1 MKPAQEL
8 KPVIAALGSMLFW
21 SFSFVWVKIAY
32 QAYQPLTVVLLRLCL
47 SVALIMSFAVLIRR
61 LQIPSRKDLGIFVLL
76 AFFEPFLY
84 FMGES
89 FGLLYVSSTV
99 AAVIVATIPLFS
111 PIIAWYFFR
120 EKLSMMNYA
129 GLFISFL
136 GVSIVVMNRD
146 LSFSA
151 SPKGVI
157 LEFFAVFA
165 AVAYSSVLRK
175 LAFRYNTFTIIAFQN
190 LIGIGLFLPF
200 WLFFESAEFFRTPFH
215 PEAFRAIL
223 LLSVFAST
231 LAFILFTYSIR
242 HLGIN
247 RSNTFVNLIPV
258 FVAIIAWFVLG
269 DQLNL
274 QKMTGISIVIAGLF
288 LSQLKK
294 RGSKLPT
301 AQKANSDG

>member
-1 MKPAQEL
+1 MQPIKDL
-8 KPVIAALGSMLFW
+8 KPVLAALFSMLFW

-32 QAYQPLTVVLLRLCL
+32 QAYQPLTVVLMRLCL
-47 SVALIMSFAVLIRR
+47 SVVLIVLFAFVIRR
-61 LQIPSRKDLGIFVLL
+61 LQIPSRKDLGIFILL

-99 AAVIVATIPLFS
+99 AAVIVATIPLFA
-111 PIIAWYFFR
+111 PILAWYFFR
-120 EKLSMMNYA
+120 EKLTLMNYA

-146 LSFSA
+146 FSFSA
-151 SPKGVI
+151 SPKGVL
-157 LEFFAVFA
+157 LEFCAVIA
-165 AVAYSSVLRK
+165 AVAYSTVLRK
-175 LAFRYNTFTIIAFQN
+175 LAFRYNTFSIIAFQN
-190 LIGIGLFLPF
+190 LIGILFFLPF
-200 WLFFESAEFFRTPFH
+200 WLFFESAEFFSTPFH

-223 LLSVFAST
+223 LLSFFAST

-247 RSNTFVNLIPV
+247 RSNTFINLIPV

-269 DQLNL
+269 DQLTL
-274 QKMTGISIVIAGLF
+274 QKMTGISVVITGLF
-288 LSQLKK
+288 LSQIKK
-294 RGSKLPT
+294 RGKRLST
-301 AQKANSDG
+301 ERAEGNG